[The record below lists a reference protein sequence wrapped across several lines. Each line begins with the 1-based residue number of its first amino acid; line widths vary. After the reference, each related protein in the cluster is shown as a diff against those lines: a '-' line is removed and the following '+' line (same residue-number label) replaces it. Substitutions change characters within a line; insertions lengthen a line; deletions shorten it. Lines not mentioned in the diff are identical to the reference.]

1 MLTKSVDAMLASIEV
16 YNKPSFAYR
25 EESFAILAINSWEL
39 LLKARILQ
47 IDGNR
52 FSAIVD
58 HEHRRLRTGKMSKK
72 LYRKTNRSG
81 NSVVIGLYKAL
92 DHLVNEYGDRID
104 PRVRKNLEALT
115 EIRDNAIHF
124 FNKGFDLRKK
134 VHEVGSGSLKNYL
147 ALARQWFGVDL
158 SEYRLFLMPLA
169 FLSELPSGVKL
180 IPTNQEESNLLSF
193 IKTLEAEVDNDTTQD
208 FSLSLDLDIRIRRV
222 ADVNAPSMRI
232 SDSPDAMPITLREED
247 IREQYPWDY
256 AILTA
261 RLSKRYTDFVLN
273 SEFYSIKA
281 KLEKNKKLCS
291 IRYLDP
297 GNPKSAKK
305 KFYSPNI
312 LREFDKHYRKP
323 TSAFGRRHE
332 LRT

>member
-1 MLTKSVDAMLASIEV
+1 MLSKSVDATLAAIEV

-52 FSAIVD
+52 LSAIVD
-58 HEHRRLRTGKMSKK
+58 HEHRLLTTGKMSKK

-81 NSVVIGLYKAL
+81 NNVAIGLFKAL
-92 DHLVNEYGDRID
+92 DRLVNEYGDKID
-104 PRVRKNLEALT
+104 ARVRKNLEALT
-115 EIRDNAIHF
+115 EIRDNAVHF

-134 VHEVGSGSLKNYL
+134 VHEVGTGSLKNYL

-169 FLSELPSGVKL
+169 FLSGLPSGVEL
-180 IPTNQEESNLLSF
+180 ISTNREESNVLKF
-193 IKTLEAEVDNDTTQD
+193 IKTLESDIDDDTTRD
-208 FSLSLDLDIRIRRV
+208 FNLSLDLDIRIRRV
-222 ADVNAPSMRI
+222 ADATAPTVRI
-232 SDSPDAMPITLREED
+232 SDSPDATPITLREED

-256 AILTA
+256 SILTA
-261 RLSKRYTDFVLN
+261 RLAKRYTNFVLN

-281 KLEKNKKLCS
+281 ELEKNKKLCR
-291 IRYLDP
+291 IRFLDP
-297 GNPKSAKK
+297 GNPKSSKK
-305 KFYSPNI
+305 KFYNPNI
-312 LREFDKHYRKP
+312 LKEFDKYYQRP
-323 TSAFGRRHE
+323 TTASRLRPKGRA
-332 LRT
+332 